1 MQKKEFRPNPAMKT
15 FLYTSSLLILA
26 VSVLPWSIPVAV
38 TVHDPLTRTIMFWIH
53 VITVLVA
60 IWLIIWVPRYY
71 ESITYAIDDKWL
83 YAEGGVFWKRRSRL
97 PISRVQMVDVNQGPW
112 QRVYGLG
119 SLRVFTAAT
128 GQSTAELSDQNIE
141 NAEQVRDY
149 VLKLVQ
155 QFRAGDNG
163 LGDGLREP
171 EPIPTDA
178 RIHARHDEAKVAQIL
193 DSLLNEVREIRKKL
207 GG

>member
-128 GQSTAELSDQNIE
+128 GQSTAELSYQNIE
-141 NAEQVRDY
+141 NAEQIRDY

-163 LGDGLREP
+163 LGDGLRAP
-171 EPIPTDA
+171 EPIPADA
-178 RIHARHDEAKVAQIL
+178 RIHAGHDEAKVAQIL

-207 GG
+207 GD